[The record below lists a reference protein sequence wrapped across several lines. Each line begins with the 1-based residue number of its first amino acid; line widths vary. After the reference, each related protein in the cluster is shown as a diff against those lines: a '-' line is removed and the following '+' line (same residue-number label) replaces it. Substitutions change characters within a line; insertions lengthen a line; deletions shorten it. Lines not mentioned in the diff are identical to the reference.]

1 MRFIAGTALSSY
13 QVRHFPHW
21 TTAQLEVRMQA
32 LSWLGGNTKF
42 SKYQLLYLLLQNFR
56 ERLTP
61 GD

>member
-13 QVRHFPHW
+13 QLRHFPHW

-56 ERLTP
+56 V
-61 GD
+61 